1 MGGDGEEAEGRQV
14 AMAARRAHAE
24 ATRLLR
30 GVLTAKTKASTQ
42 AAVDVLLREAVES
55 REEQTRLELVVEQ
68 LEGERDDAVT
78 VTADVARKASELL
91 SPTTYKREIAKL
103 EAKLQSQQE
112 EADTHKAS
120 YRASQ
125 LALEKCRHQLALAQ
139 KPAALPLAS
148 PPPLQPQLEPQPQ
161 PPPQPPPVRAPAQA
175 VKQQDVAVAAEME
188 SRQWQHELVQM
199 AQLVSELRAE
209 VGAARQAHARA
220 QVGCCHN
227 RMVQLFPI
235 HATPV

>member
-30 GVLTAKTKASTQ
+30 GVLTTAKTKASTQ

-103 EAKLQSQQE
+103 EAKLQSQ
-112 EADTHKAS
+112 
-120 YRASQ
+120 
-125 LALEKCRHQLALAQ
+125 
-139 KPAALPLAS
+139 
-148 PPPLQPQLEPQPQ
+148 
-161 PPPQPPPVRAPAQA
+161 
-175 VKQQDVAVAAEME
+175 
-188 SRQWQHELVQM
+188 
-199 AQLVSELRAE
+199 
-209 VGAARQAHARA
+209 
-220 QVGCCHN
+220 
-227 RMVQLFPI
+227 
-235 HATPV
+235 